1 MPVVFIVTAVLT
13 GGAVLRAV
21 ARVFLGWGPDEPD
34 RFSSERYGEEGE
46 PDETSTGGRR
56 MPVAMGAAATA
67 LLLGAVVLGLVPRL
81 GETAERGA
89 VQFQDTDAYAARV
102 LEGADFAA
110 IRLETKPL
118 PASTYVY
125 SVVSSLGAV
134 GLALLALFRRRLP
147 PALRRRTSFL
157 FGPAIFRLRSLHSG
171 IVGDYVAWLT
181 LGTATLGGL
190 FAFYLR

>member
-1 MPVVFIVTAVLT
+1 
-13 GGAVLRAV
+13 
-21 ARVFLGWGPDEPD
+21 
-34 RFSSERYGEEGE
+34 
-46 PDETSTGGRR
+46 
-56 MPVAMGAAATA
+56 MPVAMGGAATA
-67 LLLGAVVLGLVPRL
+67 LLLGAVGLGLVPGL
-81 GETAERGA
+81 AETSERGA
-89 VQFQDTDAYAARV
+89 AQFQDTDAYAAKV
-102 LEGADFAA
+102 LEGTDSPA

-118 PASTYVY
+118 PASTYGY

-147 PALRRRTSFL
+147 ASLRRRTSSL

-190 FAFYLR
+190 FAVYLR